1 MSITK
6 VFLASS
12 LFVCL
17 LTACVPKPTEDDSD
31 ESAAVA
37 EYALDAVTPDI
48 VDPAE
53 DTGNPCL
60 SQWVIQGM
68 KDKIIEQAVDN
79 IQTNYNSNTLD
90 TSVVYDTDIGFSY
103 ITKANELE
111 GGGWS
116 CSAQANVTYIGNG
129 DSSGNLATQIA
140 KMMNANA
147 FTFSNMGITPYN
159 INEFR
164 EIRGNSFSVPINYEI
179 KTTYAESGEEQQ
191 SYHATIGRASAML
204 AVITALDNRVQQNEA
219 RNARYAEQA
228 ALGRELSTNQQI
240 HKEDVSQKYIDIE
253 TLAPRRE
260 LSTNKQF
267 YKEDAPKKSSA
278 IETLSLAERR
288 ALSTNQQVYK
298 ESKSNKHIDIEP
310 VSSIENDAYQ
320 ESSYSAAHSAADEVI
335 IVEEP
340 TK

>member
-17 LTACVPKPTEDDSD
+17 LTACVPKQTEDDSD

-37 EYALDAVTPDI
+37 AYTLDAVTPDT

-53 DTGNPCL
+53 DTANPCL
-60 SQWVIQGM
+60 SKWVIQGM

-79 IQTNYNSNTLD
+79 IQTNYSSNTLD
-90 TSVVYDTDIGFSY
+90 TSVVYDTDIEFSY
-103 ITKANELE
+103 ITKATELE
-111 GGGWS
+111 SGGWS
-116 CSAQANVTYIGNG
+116 CSAQANVTYIGNR

-164 EIRGNSFSVPINYEI
+164 EIRGNNFSVPIDYKI

-240 HKEDVSQKYIDIE
+240 HKEDVPKKSNDIE
-253 TLAPRRE
+253 TLSQRRE
-260 LSTNKQF
+260 LSANKQF
-267 YKEDAPKKSSA
+267 YRDDAPKKPSA
-278 IETLSLAERR
+278 LETLTLAQRR
-288 ALSTNQQVYK
+288 QLSTNQQIYK
-298 ESKSNKHIDIEP
+298 EGQSKKHIDIEA
-310 VSSIENDAYQ
+310 VSSVEDAYQ